1 MRRAGKLSVAFAV
14 AMGIWFTLPAL
25 AAAAS
30 LAPTTLA
37 FGDVPLGT
45 TKTLTAAVTLDPG
58 YSLASF
64 SSADG
69 AFSPPW
75 QLDTSGCSA
84 NSDAACSI
92 GETFTAS
99 TLGAKTAH
107 LDAFECPLAGGT
119 CIKIG
124 TETLSATGVSVGALA
139 PTTLA
144 FGDVPLGTTKTLSA
158 AVKLDHGY
166 SLASLSS
173 ADGAFSPPWQLDTS
187 ACAANSDA
195 ACSIGETF
203 TASTLGAKTAHFD
216 AFECPL
222 AGGTCIK
229 IATET
234 LTATG
239 VSVGA
244 LAPTT
249 LAFGDVPLGTTKT
262 LSAAVTLDHG
272 YSLASLSSADG
283 AFSPPWQLDTSGCA
297 ANSDAACSIGE
308 TFTASTLG
316 AKTAHFDAFECPLA
330 GGTCIKIGTE
340 TLTATGVSVGALAPT
355 TLAFGDV
362 PLGTT
367 KTLSAAVTLDH
378 GYSLASLS

>member
-124 TETLSATGVSVGALA
+124 SETLSATGVSVGALS

-144 FGDVPLGTTKTLSA
+144 FGDVPLGTTKTL
-158 AVKLDHGY
+158 
-166 SLASLSS
+166 
-173 ADGAFSPPWQLDTS
+173 T
-187 ACAANSDA
+187 
-195 ACSIGETF
+195 
-203 TASTLGAKTAHFD
+203 
-216 AFECPL
+216 
-222 AGGTCIK
+222 
-229 IATET
+229 
-234 LTATG
+234 
-239 VSVGA
+239 
-244 LAPTT
+244 
-249 LAFGDVPLGTTKT
+249 
-262 LSAAVTLDHG
+262 AAVTLDHG

-340 TLTATGVSVGALAPT
+340 TLTATGVQIATSTTLTSSSNPSRVNAPVTFTATVTPASGGAPT
-355 TLAFGDV
+355 
-362 PLGTT
+362 GTVIFT
-367 KTLSAAVTLDH
+367 D
-378 GYSLASLS
+378 